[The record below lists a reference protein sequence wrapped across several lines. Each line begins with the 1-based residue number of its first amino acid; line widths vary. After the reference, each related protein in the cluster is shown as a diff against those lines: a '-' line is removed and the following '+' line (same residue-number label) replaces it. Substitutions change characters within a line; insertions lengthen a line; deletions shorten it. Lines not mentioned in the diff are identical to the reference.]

1 MTDIINWI
9 VSNYIELLGALLG
22 IVGVSFQIK
31 QNVWVWPINILASV
45 MYVVIFLNA
54 QLYALMSLQFYF
66 IAVGIYG
73 WYQWKHPKPKDGI
86 VTNELSITSLKLK
99 TTILYSSV
107 LAVFWVLLY
116 WFLKEYTNDSAP
128 ILESLITAMSLVA
141 SLMLA
146 KKIIEQWLLWF
157 IADAIA
163 VGLYI
168 SQHLYPTAVF
178 YFILVI
184 MAIIGYYQ
192 WKKEMT

>member
-1 MTDIINWI
+1 MIEIINWI
-9 VSNYIELLGALLG
+9 VANYIELLGALLG
-22 IVGVSFQIK
+22 IVGVFFQIK
-31 QNVWVWPINILASV
+31 QKVWVWPISILASV
-45 MYVVIFLNA
+45 MYVVVFLNA

-73 WYQWKHPKPKDGI
+73 WYQWKHPKPKDDS
-86 VTNELSITSLKLK
+86 VANELLVTRLNLK
-99 TTILYSSV
+99 TAALYLLL

-116 WFLKEYTNDSAP
+116 WFLREYTNDSAP
-128 ILESLITAMSLVA
+128 VWGSLITAMSLVA

-157 IADAIA
+157 IADTIA
-163 VGLYI
+163 VILYI

-192 WKKEMT
+192 WKKEIT